1 MDNKISSRAA
11 LHRINP
17 NTFLTPLCKDCNGNE
32 DQDHMLVTCYLKSA
46 VWQTILA
53 ENTTK
58 TIWSD
63 SSILSLLTPNP
74 VHAQM
79 QESCP
84 LSIRQLVAATILGI
98 WGHHWTQHFDDV
110 AFDHVAA
117 TNNARSHIQRLCKQ
131 IQYRNKADF
140 KTHDLIS

>member
-1 MDNKISSRAA
+1 VNDE
-11 LHRINP
+11 
-17 NTFLTPLCKDCNGNE
+17 GNE
-32 DQDHMLVTCYLKSA
+32 HEQQNSA
-46 VWQTILA
+46 VFRLRDYSIDRVAGGHSGNWGVTIDFDGGSKNSLVHA
-53 ENTTK
+53 EHTTK
-58 TIWSD
+58 TIWSN

-74 VHAQM
+74 VHTQM

-110 AFDHVAA
+110 AFDQIAA